1 MYGPPL
7 DNMRVGVI
15 TGITGQDGSYLA
27 ELLLQKG
34 YTVIGIVRHTSHLQE
49 KKRIEHL
56 LSNPRLVLRVGDITD
71 SSSMQS
77 LVAHLETLAC
87 DEPIEVY
94 NLAAQSF
101 VKLSFDMP
109 EMTTYHNCIGVT
121 KLLEAFRMSSLRTTV
136 RIYQA
141 SSSEMYGKVL
151 EVPQTETT
159 PFYPRSPYGVT
170 KVYAY
175 WMGKNYRESSEM
187 FVSNGILFNHESP
200 RRSELFVTRKVT
212 AAAARI
218 ARGDPTPLVLGNL
231 NAQRDWG
238 HAADYV
244 EAMWRILQ
252 HPTPDDW
259 VISSNETHSVRE
271 LVDVAFRAVG
281 IHITWKGTGEEEVG
295 VDTDGRVLV
304 RVSPEFYRPTEVD
317 LLIGD
322 STKARTLLGWTPT
335 YTFESLIQEMVSND
349 LAIQS

>member
-1 MYGPPL
+1 MRGTPIGG
-7 DNMRVGVI
+7 MRVGVI

-27 ELLLQKG
+27 ELLLNKG
-34 YTVIGIVRHTSHLQE
+34 YKVIGIVRHTSHLQE

-56 LSNPRLVLRVGDITD
+56 LSNPNLTLRVGDITD

-77 LVAHLETLAC
+77 LVTYLETLNSEAL
-87 DEPIEVY
+87 EVY

-109 EMTTYHNCIGVT
+109 EMTTHHNCIGVT
-121 KLLEAFRMSSLRTTV
+121 KLLEAFRMSSLRTKV

-151 EVPQTETT
+151 EVPQTEST

-175 WMGKNYRESSEM
+175 WMSKNYRESSDM

-218 ARGDPTPLVLGNL
+218 AKGNVTPLVLGNL

-238 HAADYV
+238 HAKDYV

-252 HPTPDDW
+252 YPVPDDW

-271 LVDVAFRAVG
+271 LVEVAFR
-281 IHITWKGTGEEEVG
+281 EVG
-295 VDTDGRVLV
+295 LSIKWSGSGDEEIGTDQLGRVIV
-304 RVSPEFYRPTEVD
+304 KVSPEFYRPTEVD

-322 STKARTLLGWTPT
+322 STKARTQLNWTPQ